1 MPLSIN
7 WLFYTHSS
15 TIMTV
20 KDIKL
25 TISKIKFNLDE
36 ISNLQ
41 EERSNIYDL
50 DLTPSKNDNF
60 EMISLILKTRQ
71 YFTFIE
77 QDMNEYLDDLEKNG
91 ILDEFMN
98 LVNQYTKMFEEL
110 SKDSNI
116 DISEYKYVYKRPTS
130 SQNGTEPNPVQKSVR
145 FRDTPDDNDASELM
159 GTRQTFQPYKD
170 DPDEDSS
177 AAHEDITD
185 HQMFAQHQQTLMR
198 QDQDLDVLHQLIS
211 RQHMMG
217 QDINQELDD
226 QLIILNDLEQG
237 VDLSLGRLHT
247 ASTRLKHF
255 RTLMRE
261 NGSLV
266 TICTLT
272 VILIL
277 LLVVLN

>member
-1 MPLSIN
+1 M
-7 WLFYTHSS
+7 
-15 TIMTV
+15 TI

-36 ISNLQ
+36 INNLQ
-41 EERSNIYDL
+41 EERNNIYDL

-71 YFTFIE
+71 YFTLIE
-77 QDMNEYLDDLEKNG
+77 QDMNDYFDNLEKNG

-98 LVNQYTKMFEEL
+98 LVNQYTKIFEEL
-110 SKDSNI
+110 SNDTNI
-116 DISEYKYVYKRPTS
+116 DISEYKYVYKLPTP
-130 SQNGTEPNPVQKSVR
+130 SQNGTEANPVQKSVR

-159 GTRQTFQPYKD
+159 GTRHTFQPYKD

-177 AAHEDITD
+177 VEYEDISD

-211 RQHMMG
+211 RQHMMS
-217 QDINQELDD
+217 QDINHELDD

-237 VDLSLGRLHT
+237 VDLSLGHLNS
-247 ASTRLKHF
+247 ANTRLRHF

-277 LLVVLN
+277 LLVILN